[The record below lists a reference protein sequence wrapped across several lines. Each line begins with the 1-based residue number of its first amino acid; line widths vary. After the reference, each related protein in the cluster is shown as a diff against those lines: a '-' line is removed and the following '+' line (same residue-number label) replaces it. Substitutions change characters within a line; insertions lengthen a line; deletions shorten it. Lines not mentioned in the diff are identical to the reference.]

1 MKKIGVL
8 PGLLG
13 IAITAI
19 VWSTISANCTLNS
32 NANTSEIQHSKKHP
46 QYWKYKGEEVVL
58 LGGSVEDNLFQLNNL
73 EEQLDLLVSVGGN
86 YVRNTMSSRDE
97 GNLWPF
103 YLGKDSLY
111 NLDEWNEDYWSR
123 FERFLNATAERD
135 IIVQIEIWA
144 TFDFYRENWLVNPFN
159 PVKNRNYTARR
170 VKLSEEVNSHPIFVE
185 NNFFRSVPSQLS
197 LLRLLEYQQK
207 FVDKI
212 LSYTMKYDHILFCI
226 DNETSV
232 TSDWG
237 KYWANYLLKKGFEAD
252 KNIQTT
258 EMWDPWDLN
267 HIVHRET
274 MDNPD
279 IFTFVDISQNNH
291 NSGEEHWANG
301 ISQIQHLK
309 NIGALRPCNNVKI
322 YGNDG
327 GRHQTTQ
334 NGIECFIRNI
344 LLGAASA
351 RFHRPTSGQ
360 GLNENAQKVIRATRN
375 MINEMDFFHGEP
387 LDQTIIDKAPNEAY
401 CRGIH
406 GKEYVVYFTDGG
418 EIVVNLDLKQQK
430 GLIRWYAVD
439 GGKWKDEE
447 VITSGEGVIIKCPG
461 NGNWLA
467 FIN

>member
-8 PGLLG
+8 LGLLG
-13 IAITAI
+13 IAIIAI
-19 VWSTISANCTLNS
+19 IWSIIGASQALKPK
-32 NANTSEIQHSKKHP
+32 AVVAEIQPSKKHP
-46 QYWKYKGEEVVL
+46 QYWKYNGMEVVL
-58 LGGSVEDNLFQLNNL
+58 LGGSVEDNLFQMYNL
-73 EEQLDLLVSVGGN
+73 EDHLDLLVSVGGN

-111 NLDEWNEDYWSR
+111 NLDEWNENYWSR

-197 LLRLLEYQQK
+197 LLRLLGYQQK

-212 LSYTMKYDHILFCI
+212 LLHTMKYDHILFCI

-237 KYWANYLLKKGFEAD
+237 KYWANYLLKKGLEAN

-267 HIVHRET
+267 HIVHQET

-291 NSGEEHWANG
+291 NAGEEHWANG
-301 ISQIQHLK
+301 INQIQHLK

-344 LLGAASA
+344 LLGSASA

-360 GLNENAQKVIRATRN
+360 GLNETAQRVIQATRN
-375 MINEMDFFHGEP
+375 MITEMDFFNGEP
-387 LDQTIIDKAPNEAY
+387 LDQIIIDKTPNEAY
-401 CRGIH
+401 CRGIY

-430 GLIRWYAVD
+430 GFIRWYAVD
-439 GGKWKDEE
+439 GGKWEDEE

-467 FIN
+467 FIK